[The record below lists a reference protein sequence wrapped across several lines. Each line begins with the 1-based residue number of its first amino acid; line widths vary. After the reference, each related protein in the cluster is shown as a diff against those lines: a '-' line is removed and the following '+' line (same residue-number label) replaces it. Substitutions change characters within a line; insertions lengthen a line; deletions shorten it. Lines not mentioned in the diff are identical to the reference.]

1 MIQLHSFGTN
11 FGVMDPSPF
20 VVKVD
25 LFLRVA
31 KLPYEVITG
40 SVDSLKIS
48 PKNKLPFIEDK
59 GVQVGDST
67 FILDYLTKTY
77 QIEIDNFLTKEQQA
91 NAHLM
96 GKSLDESLYWCL
108 VYSRWL
114 KEDTWPLLREAFFG
128 NMPALLKLFVPNV
141 IRKSVKKNLYGQ
153 GLGRHSESEI
163 QAIAKQSFLSLS
175 VLLGEKI
182 YFFGEQISSFDVTVY
197 AHLSEFITVDF
208 SNEFNELA
216 RSYPNL
222 IEFCRRIEKQYY

>member
-1 MIQLHSFGTN
+1 MELN
-11 FGVMDPSPF
+11 
-20 VVKVD
+20 
-25 LFLRVA
+25 
-31 KLPYEVITG
+31 YE
-40 SVDSLKIS
+40 
-48 PKNKLPFIEDK
+48 
-59 GVQVGDST
+59 
-67 FILDYLTKTY
+67 KTY

-163 QAIAKQSFLSLS
+163 QAIAKQIFLSLS
-175 VLLGEKI
+175 VLLGEKS